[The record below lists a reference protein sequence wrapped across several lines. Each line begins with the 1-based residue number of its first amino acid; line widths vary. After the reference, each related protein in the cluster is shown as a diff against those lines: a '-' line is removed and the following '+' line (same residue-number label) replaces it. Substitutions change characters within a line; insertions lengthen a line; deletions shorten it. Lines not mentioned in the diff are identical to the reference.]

1 MALTRTTLAS
11 SMAIGDLFLVVTS
24 ATGFAA
30 NQLIMVD
37 NEYMWTSPTYGTAPY
52 TGTTIP
58 IYWRGAEGSKVVAHN
73 ALAEVVTA
81 ANAFNDMAAL
91 GQWSD
96 MQKPRW
102 KPDIVWMSVSGAIA
116 IPTRDTCVVLNKAGV
131 AAMTLAAPGKDQTGL
146 ILEVTSDT
154 AQAHTVTATSLLST
168 GTANVSVATFAAQKG
183 SGFGAR
189 AVDGLWNI
197 TWSQGITF
205 S

>member
-11 SMAIGDLFLVVTS
+11 AMLATDQFISVTS

-30 NQLIMVD
+30 KQLVKVD
-37 NEYMWTSPTYGTAPY
+37 DEYMVVSPDYVSGTF
-52 TGTTIP
+52 IP
-58 IYWRGAEGSKVVAHN
+58 VFRRGDQGSKVVAHN

-81 ANAFNDMAAL
+81 AQAFNDMAAF
-91 GQWSD
+91 GQWQD
-96 MQKPRW
+96 MQKGRW

-116 IPTRDTCVVLNKAGV
+116 IPTRDTCVILNKAGV

-168 GTANVSVATFAAQKG
+168 GSANVSVATFAAQKG